1 MSSMLSSLPQ
11 NQRRI
16 LLALWVGFMG
26 SLWFIALPEGAG
38 WLSERLG
45 WPTLVV
51 PGGRA
56 AGYVLLACALGLLLY
71 CSRAFVRLGK
81 GTIVPIDAPRSLVRT
96 GIYRFSRNPIYVGY
110 VAILVADF
118 IRNGQLGRLIYVLIF
133 FACIQAMIV
142 FLEEPGLR
150 KRFGSEWNDYA
161 ASVPRWLGP
170 RTSTSS

>member
-11 NQRRI
+11 NRRRI
-16 LLALWVGFMG
+16 VLALWVGFLG

-38 WLSERLG
+38 WLSERLS
-45 WPTLVV
+45 WPRLVG
-51 PGGRA
+51 PGGRT

-96 GIYRFSRNPIYVGY
+96 GIHRFSRNPIYGGY

-118 IRNGQLGRLIYVLIF
+118 VRNGQLGRLIYVLIF
-133 FACIQAMIV
+133 FVCIQAMIV
-142 FLEEPGLR
+142 YLEEPGLR
-150 KRFGSEWNDYA
+150 KRFGSEWDDYA

-170 RTSTSS
+170 RTSASS